1 MPDVTVTIGG
11 RDFTVACQ
19 DGEEPFLRTAAT
31 MLDQEASALVE
42 QIGRVPESRMLLMAG
57 LMLADRT
64 ASWEER
70 ARAAEARLAEQEGK
84 AAEAAADP
92 GTLQRL
98 ADLAARAEAM
108 AEEAESRAG

>member
-42 QIGRVPESRMLLMAG
+42 QIGRLPESRMLLMAG

-84 AAEAAADP
+84 AAEAAVDP
-92 GTLQRL
+92 ATLQRL
-98 ADLAARAEAM
+98 ADLAAQAEAM
-108 AEEAESRAG
+108 AEEAESRTG